1 VLEKDEPLLS
11 PADVARQLAKSLAA
25 NGQDYAVG
33 GALALGYWAVPRGTV
48 DVDITV
54 YLPPDQPASCVR
66 LLQSIGCELRSEQA
80 VHSLTEHGFCP
91 VHFGGRHVDIFLP
104 TALIYE
110 RARPR
115 RKAVDLGGQQVMVWD
130 AETLCVFKMMFFRRK
145 DLADV
150 EQIIQM
156 QAGKLDRDWVLQQLL
171 EMYGRHD
178 PRISQWQEL
187 IGENPAG

>member
-1 VLEKDEPLLS
+1 
-11 PADVARQLAKSLAA
+11 
-25 NGQDYAVG
+25 
-33 GALALGYWAVPRGTV
+33 
-48 DVDITV
+48 
-54 YLPPDQPASCVR
+54 
-66 LLQSIGCELRSEQA
+66 
-80 VHSLTEHGFCP
+80 
-91 VHFGGRHVDIFLP
+91 
-104 TALIYE
+104 
-110 RARPR
+110 
-115 RKAVDLGGQQVMVWD
+115 
-130 AETLCVFKMMFFRRK
+130 MMFFRRK